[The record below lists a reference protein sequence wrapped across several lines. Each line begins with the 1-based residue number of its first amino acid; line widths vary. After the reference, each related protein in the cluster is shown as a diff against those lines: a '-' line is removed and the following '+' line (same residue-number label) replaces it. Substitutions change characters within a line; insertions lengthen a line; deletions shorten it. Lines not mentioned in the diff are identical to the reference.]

1 MSVVLTSWISRVTLC
16 SGVCLDPFSPSGSC
30 SPDKATRKGQ
40 KKEVPLE
47 EAPAE
52 PPPATDAGPDAGKAQ
67 DEQSSDDDSSSDEE
81 R

>member
-1 MSVVLTSWISRVTLC
+1 MSWLSRGMIC
-16 SGVCLDPFSPSGSC
+16 SGVCVDPFSPSGSC

-40 KKEVPLE
+40 KKVPPE

-52 PPPATDAGPDAGKAQ
+52 PPPAADTGPDADKVQ
-67 DEQSSDDDSSSDEE
+67 DEESSDDDSSSDDE